1 MTSIFSST
9 IIANPEILQ
18 FIFQSLPEPTFLLN
32 KQGVYL
38 EAWGGTDSERHHNP
52 SYLVGLS
59 QYDVLPAAQA
69 AWFTQ
74 VIVESIEQ
82 NCAKELEYEVDP
94 TQLPCFQHVPRPTDK
109 QYFSALVI
117 PLPGTEMV
125 LWTIRNISDYKHT
138 VEKLAQHQLEL
149 EHLTHMDHLTQVYN
163 RYAMDSLLPQ
173 ALDIARLD
181 KMSAAILMIDIDCFK
196 EYNDGY
202 GHIQGDE
209 VLRKISQTLRRWKS
223 NLELCFRYGGDEFLI
238 FMTGANVEQCQQR
251 AEELMGMIANLHIPH
266 HSSRV
271 SDHVTITIGIRHC
284 DLIEREMTAEKLVS
298 VADKALFHAKH
309 QQRGTIHM
317 FSSTT
322 WHE

>member
-94 TQLPCFQHVPRPTDK
+94 TQLPCFQHVPGPTDK

-238 FMTGANVEQCQQR
+238 FMTGANVEQCQLR

>member
-52 SYLVGLS
+52 SYLVGLN
-59 QYDVLPAAQA
+59 QYDVLPAVQA

-94 TQLPCFQHVPRPTDK
+94 TQLPCFQHVPGPTDK

>member
-94 TQLPCFQHVPRPTDK
+94 TQLPCFQHVPGPTDK

-181 KMSAAILMIDIDCFK
+181 KISAAILMIDIDCFK

-238 FMTGANVEQCQQR
+238 FMTGANIEQCQQR